1 MRTPHLETPLEDFI
15 VHPVRTEDDRYAFE
29 EWLQYETFLGI
40 DTETEGLAFHDK
52 VRLVQLANKREAWV
66 FDPTELPG
74 IVEEITRGHFD
85 LVAHNATFDALALA
99 PDPSKMMSVCEDTQ
113 IMAHLLDPK
122 TTQDGGVGHGLKPL
136 CDVHLGAEAINGQT
150 ALKMR
155 FKELGLTIG
164 NGFRNIDLWDETYVI
179 YAGLDAGLTI
189 RLHEVLEPRI
199 KEAGLTEIYEF
210 EREVSRICAGM
221 SARGI
226 KVDMWHTIQ
235 THNELEE
242 EEQEAIR
249 QVSVYGVE
257 NVNST
262 TQVAEALLAR
272 GVELKEKT
280 NSGKWKVD
288 KSVLKSLD
296 DPVAELVQVAKSA
309 GKAKESW
316 VKPIAQEAFLNG
328 DDRVHPRIKTLGA
341 KTGRMSVERFQQ
353 LPTDDYRIRG
363 CLIPDDGHTLIAV
376 DYSQVEVRVM
386 AYLAGE
392 EKLIGAFKEGEDIH
406 SSIASRLYGEDFTS
420 QQRGLAKAAI
430 FAKLYGAGP
439 KKLSETTGVSQNQ
452 AKKVM
457 NGLDRSFPRLARWS
471 STLVDRARFNGGFV
485 NTPTGRRLPVVRG
498 FEYKVTNFITQ
509 ATAADLFKGALVELA
524 DAGYE
529 KNMLMVV
536 HDEIIF
542 QTQEDPQEFADKVIE
557 IMSGTLGDVPIE
569 AEATIAESSWGS
581 LYMKDSDLV

>member
-1 MRTPHLETPLEDFI
+1 MRTPHLETPLENFI
-15 VHPVRTEDDRYAFE
+15 VHPVRTDTDRYAFE
-29 EWLQYETFLGI
+29 EWLQYEPFLGI
-40 DTETEGLAFHDK
+40 DTETEGLAYHDEL
-52 VRLVQLANKREAWV
+52 RLVQLANKNEAWV
-66 FDPTELPG
+66 FDPKEHPG
-74 IVEEITRGHFD
+74 IIAEITHGHYD
-85 LVAHNATFDALALA
+85 LVAHNATFDALAIA
-99 PDPSKMMSVCEDTQ
+99 QDPEKIMTVCEDTQ

-136 CDVHLGAEAINGQT
+136 CDVHLGAGAINGQT

-155 FKELGLTIG
+155 FKELGLSLS

-179 YAGLDAGLTI
+179 YAGLDAGMTV
-189 RLHEVLEPRI
+189 RLHDILAPRI
-199 KEAGLTEIYEF
+199 KEEGLSDIYEF
-210 EREVSRICAGM
+210 ERHVSRICAGM

-226 KVDMWHTIQ
+226 KVDMDHTTLTYRQ
-235 THNELEE
+235 LEDEELQATRE
-242 EEQEAIR
+242 
-249 QVSVYGVE
+249 VSIYGVE

-262 TQVAEALLAR
+262 TQVAEALIAR
-272 GVELKEKT
+272 GVELTEKT

-288 KSVLKSLD
+288 KSVLNSLD
-296 DPVAELVQVAKSA
+296 DPVAQLVQQAKSA

-316 VKPIAQEAFLNG
+316 VKPIAQEAFLNN

-363 CLIPDDGHTLIAV
+363 CLIPDEGYTLLAV

-392 EKLIGAFKEGEDIH
+392 QNLIEAFKGGEDIH
-406 SSIASRLYGEDFTS
+406 SSIAARLYGDDFTP

-439 KKLSETTGVSQNQ
+439 KKLSETAGVSQNQ

-457 NGLDRSFPRLARWS
+457 NGLNRSFPRLARWS

-509 ATAADLFKGALVELA
+509 ATAADLFKGALVELS

-529 KNMLMVV
+529 ENMLMVV

-542 QTQEDPQEFADKVIE
+542 QTQENPEEFAAEVIE
-557 IMSGTLGDVPIE
+557 IMSGHLGDVPIE
-569 AEATIAESSWGS
+569 AEATIAEGSWGS
-581 LYMKDSDLV
+581 LYMKDSNLV